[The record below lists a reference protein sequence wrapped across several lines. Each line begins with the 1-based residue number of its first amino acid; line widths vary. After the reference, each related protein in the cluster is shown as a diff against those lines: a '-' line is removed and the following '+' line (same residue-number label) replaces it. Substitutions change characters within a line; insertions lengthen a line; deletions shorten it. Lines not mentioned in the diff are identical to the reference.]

1 VSRVE
6 KKQPQ
11 YGSDVVVDLM
21 KAFDIE
27 YAAFNPGAT
36 FRGIHDSIVNYGGNY
51 KPEVIF
57 CHHEE
62 ISVAVA
68 HGYAKAKNKPMIA
81 IVHNM
86 VGLQHASM
94 AIFNAYIDRVPMMV
108 LGGTGPMNSKRR
120 RPRIDWIHTALVQG
134 NQVRDYTKWDDQPYS
149 LADVPDSFIRG
160 YRIAMTEPTAPVYIN
175 YDADIQEDALT
186 APFDIPDVNRYA
198 APAPMQANLEALR
211 RAAEMLVNAQTPL
224 IVADT
229 LGRNPKT
236 VPALIELAE
245 LLALPVV
252 DKGGRF
258 NFPSTHPL
266 DVTDGAREILQR
278 ADFILALDVPD
289 LFGSLT
295 TVSKQTRN
303 CEYVT
308 LPSVKIA
315 SISMNDML
323 VHSWANDYQALQPV
337 DIPMSADTA
346 VAVPELA
353 RLCRELLGNDNK
365 KKSAIETRRKE
376 LGEKHKARRAKWR
389 ADAEAKGSQK
399 EISTAWLGLEIGEAV
414 KREDWVLV
422 NGTSNGWT
430 RRLWD
435 FTKPNQSL
443 GGSGGAGLGYGPG
456 ASIGASLALKD
467 SGKLAVAIQSDARVK
482 DRALVGHPIAIRVLE
497 ADDVVRIGLIGEHAL
512 VERQQHARQDQFVL
526 EDPVDVVV
534 AITLAALVH
543 TDDVFRCM
551 LIRAIRVG
559 HVRAHLSDVHPAVAV
574 PCHCDRIDDVR
585 LGHHQFQ
592 AIARRKDDP
601 FGLFLRCTRRH
612 GWLRAVVT
620 GNVPRRGGGH
630 GRSAPAP
637 ASGSART
644 SGRRTGPAARGR
656 GRANSRRCRRWGGRL
671 FALREHRQ
679 MERRC

>member
-62 ISVAVA
+62 ISVAIA

-81 IVHNM
+81 ITHNM

-94 AIFNAYIDRVPMMV
+94 AIFNAYIDRVPIMV

-134 NQVRDYTKWDDQPYS
+134 NQVRDYVKWDDQPYS

-160 YRIAMTEPTAPVYIN
+160 YRIATTDPMAPIYIN

-186 APFDIPDVNRYA
+186 AAMDVPDVTRYS
-198 APAPMQANLEALR
+198 APAPTQANPQALR

-224 IVADT
+224 IVADQ
-229 LGRNPKT
+229 LGRNPKA
-236 VPALIELAE
+236 VHALVELAE
-245 LLALPVV
+245 LLAIPVV
-252 DKGGRF
+252 DKGARF
-258 NFPSTHPL
+258 NFPSVHPL
-266 DVTDGAREILQR
+266 DATDGAREILQK
-278 ADFILALDVPD
+278 ADVILALDVGD

-303 CEYVT
+303 SEYIT
-308 LPSVKIA
+308 SGAVKII

-323 VHSWANDYQALQPV
+323 VHSWANDYQALQAV
-337 DIPMSADTA
+337 DVPMTADTS
-346 VAVPELA
+346 VAVPELT
-353 RLCRELLGNDNK
+353 RLCRELLGNDGK
-365 KKSAIETRRKE
+365 KKSALETRQKE
-376 LGEKHKARRAKWR
+376 LADKHKSRRAKWR

-399 EISTAWLGLEIGEAV
+399 EISTAWLALGVGEAI
-414 KREDWVLV
+414 KREPWVLV

-435 FTKPNQSL
+435 YTQPNQSL

-456 ASIGASLALKD
+456 ASIGAALALKG
-467 SGKLAVAIQSDARVK
+467 SGNIAVAIQSDGDMLMTSSALWTAAKHRIPLLMVMHNNQSYYNSEEHGIEVAKFRNRPVENAGIGTHVDDPEIDFATMARSFGVSGEGPVRNPADLQPAIEKGLKYVK
-482 DRALVGHPIAIRVLE
+482 EKQLPYL
-497 ADDVVRIGLIGEHAL
+497 
-512 VERQQHARQDQFVL
+512 
-526 EDPVDVVV
+526 VDV
-534 AITLAALVH
+534 
-543 TDDVFRCM
+543 
-551 LIRAIRVG
+551 
-559 HVRAHLSDVHPAVAV
+559 
-574 PCHCDRIDDVR
+574 
-585 LGHHQFQ
+585 
-592 AIARRKDDP
+592 IAE
-601 FGLFLRCTRRH
+601 
-612 GWLRAVVT
+612 
-620 GNVPRRGGGH
+620 PR
-630 GRSAPAP
+630 
-637 ASGSART
+637 
-644 SGRRTGPAARGR
+644 
-656 GRANSRRCRRWGGRL
+656 
-671 FALREHRQ
+671 
-679 MERRC
+679 

>member
-1 VSRVE
+1 VARAE

-62 ISVAVA
+62 ISVAIA

-81 IVHNM
+81 ITHNM

-94 AIFNAYIDRVPMMV
+94 AIFNAYIDRVPIMV

-134 NQVRDYTKWDDQPYS
+134 NQVRDYVKWDDQPYS

-160 YRIAMTEPTAPVYIN
+160 YRIATTDPMAPIYIN

-186 APFDIPDVNRYA
+186 AAMDVPDVTRYS
-198 APAPMQANLEALR
+198 APAPTQANPQALR

-224 IVADT
+224 IVADQV
-229 LGRNPKT
+229 GRNPKA

-245 LLALPVV
+245 LLAIPVV
-252 DKGGRF
+252 DKGSRF
-258 NFPSTHPL
+258 NFPSVHPL
-266 DVTDGAREILQR
+266 DATDGAREILQKT
-278 ADFILALDVPD
+278 DVILALDVGD

-303 CEYVT
+303 SEYIT
-308 LPSVKIA
+308 SGAVKII

-323 VHSWANDYQALQPV
+323 VHSWANDYQALQAV
-337 DIPMSADTA
+337 DVPMTADTA
-346 VAVPELA
+346 VALPELT
-353 RLCRELLGNDNK
+353 RLCRELLGNDAK
-365 KKSAIETRRKE
+365 KKSTIEARQKE
-376 LGEKHKARRAKWR
+376 LADKHKSRRAKWR

-399 EISTAWLGLEIGEAV
+399 EISTAWLALGVGEAI
-414 KREDWVLV
+414 KRAPWVLV

-435 FTKPNQSL
+435 LTKPNHTL

-456 ASIGASLALKD
+456 AAIGAALALKG
-467 SGKLAVAIQSDARVK
+467 SGNIPVAIQSDGDMLMTSSALWTAAKHRIPLLMVMHNNQSYYNSEEHGIEVAKFRKRPVENAGIGTHVDDPAIDFATMARSFGVSGEGPVRNPA
-482 DRALVGHPIAIRVLE
+482 DLQPAIER
-497 ADDVVRIGLIGEHAL
+497 GLKYVQEKQL
-512 VERQQHARQDQFVL
+512 PYL
-526 EDPVDVVV
+526 VDV
-534 AITLAALVH
+534 
-543 TDDVFRCM
+543 
-551 LIRAIRVG
+551 
-559 HVRAHLSDVHPAVAV
+559 
-574 PCHCDRIDDVR
+574 
-585 LGHHQFQ
+585 
-592 AIARRKDDP
+592 IAE
-601 FGLFLRCTRRH
+601 
-612 GWLRAVVT
+612 
-620 GNVPRRGGGH
+620 PR
-630 GRSAPAP
+630 
-637 ASGSART
+637 
-644 SGRRTGPAARGR
+644 
-656 GRANSRRCRRWGGRL
+656 
-671 FALREHRQ
+671 
-679 MERRC
+679 